1 MQGHRAICHLENL
14 FLGAIRTNEKS
25 LPLTNTSVSADRKIN
40 YAHDYRFQVRRKEL
54 LAGIAGSEPL
64 QLKERSLAAE
74 EFVPAL
80 PDRDLRYLMPI
91 KHASD
96 VFRQFYE
103 DAVGAPLGNV
113 FRLQAAILRYID
125 NQSIPEPQREQH
137 AELFKAQITDS
148 ELHLLLYYALSD
160 LAGDEDSAADN
171 SLRQI
176 MMRYKILEA
185 LKRKK
190 PEFIWHRI
198 PEISYFEDTNTS
210 PG

>member
-1 MQGHRAICHLENL
+1 
-14 FLGAIRTNEKS
+14 
-25 LPLTNTSVSADRKIN
+25 
-40 YAHDYRFQVRRKEL
+40 VRRKEL
-54 LAGIAGSEPL
+54 LAGMAGSEPL

-80 PDRDLRYLMPI
+80 PDRNLRYRMPV

-113 FRLQAAILRYID
+113 FRLQGAILRYID
-125 NQSIPEPQREQH
+125 TPSIPDTQRKQH
-137 AELFKAQITDS
+137 AELFKAQITDP

-160 LAGDEDSAADN
+160 LAGGDD
-171 SLRQI
+171 LRQI
-176 MMRYKILEA
+176 MVRYNILEA
-185 LKRKK
+185 LWRKK

-198 PEISYFEDTNTS
+198 PEISYFETEAS
-210 PG
+210 PL